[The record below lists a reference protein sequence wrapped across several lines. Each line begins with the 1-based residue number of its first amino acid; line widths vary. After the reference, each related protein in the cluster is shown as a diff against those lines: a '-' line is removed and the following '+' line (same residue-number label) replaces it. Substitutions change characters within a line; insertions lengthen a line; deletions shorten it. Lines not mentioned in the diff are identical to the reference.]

1 MLGTYFY
8 HSTIGNIVK
17 IFGNLFNNIHV
28 HRFNSSG
35 TTVQDIVVPI
45 MFAPRERYLSVL
57 NRESTS
63 TSVNLPVMSFEITG
77 LTYDTTR
84 KTSSINKIVRPITGN
99 PDTSSYAYNS
109 VPYDINIT
117 LNIFARNSIDGYQ
130 IIEQIAPFFS
140 PEISQTIEM
149 IPDLDINRDI
159 PIILNSISPSE
170 EYEFGEDP
178 ETKKFVWSLEF
189 TSKIEFFGPVSTSGL
204 ITKSIV
210 QTYVQSN
217 VSSNTVNT
225 TYRDD
230 PASNTLV
237 NAVSRITI
245 VPNPEDALSNSN
257 YTYTETILLQED
269 QWWMRLLMKQ
279 FIIKLYH

>member
-269 QWWMRLLMKQ
+269 Q
-279 FIIKLYH
+279 